1 MLRYVPPYI
10 SFLKNNQNTVDTFP
24 RTKGLKIS
32 LRHQCHQL
40 EPQGSEAV
48 FKAIQSLSKQ
58 GLTVIM
64 VEHKVE
70 KIAAYSARVMLLDQ
84 GKLIAMDTPQ
94 AVFSR
99 PDLEKYGV
107 VAPTF
112 TRICKQLGMKLPGSS
127 YYPVTL
133 EEASQLLA
141 KNRGGNV

>member
-1 MLRYVPPYI
+1 
-10 SFLKNNQNTVDTFP
+10 
-24 RTKGLKIS
+24 
-32 LRHQCHQL
+32 
-40 EPQGSEAV
+40 
-48 FKAIQSLSKQ
+48 
-58 GLTVIM
+58 
-64 VEHKVE
+64 
-70 KIAAYSARVMLLDQ
+70 MLLDQ

-141 KNRGGNV
+141 KNRGNV